1 MSELDYAGGELKIF
15 AKARNWKSYF
25 RSRIQA
31 HIRGEVL
38 EVGAGLGAT
47 THVFDILP
55 VERWVC
61 LEPDPA
67 MSSQLREELAGSP
80 RYEVITGTIED
91 LPAARRF
98 DAVIYIDVLE
108 HIEND
113 RAEVARAAARL
124 RPGGALV
131 VLSPA
136 HQWLYTPFDKAIGHY
151 RRYTTGMLRAL
162 HPPGLRE
169 SRLFY
174 LDSAGLFASLANRL
188 LLRQSMPTEN
198 QILTWDRAIVPVS
211 RLADRILGFR
221 FGKTAVAVWTRDGG
235 QA

>member
-15 AKARNWKSYF
+15 AKARIWKSYF

-47 THVFDILP
+47 THVFDALP

-61 LEPDPA
+61 LEPDPG
-67 MSSQLREELAGSP
+67 MSTQLRGELAGSW
-80 RYEVITGTIED
+80 RYEVITGTLED
-91 LPAARRF
+91 LDPARRF

-113 RAEVARAAARL
+113 RAELARAASRL
-124 RPGGALV
+124 RAGGALV

-151 RRYTTGMLRAL
+151 RRYTKSMLRAL
-162 HPPGLRE
+162 QPPGLRL

-188 LLRQSMPTEN
+188 VLRQSMPTEN

-211 RLADRILGFR
+211 RLTDRLLGFQ
-221 FGKTAVAVWTRDGG
+221 FGKTVVAVWIKEGG
-235 QA
+235 